1 MTDYVEMNRRNWDE
15 RAAIHARDTTGDY
28 MLDRFRAG
36 EDALH
41 AIEATELGDITG
53 KRVLHLQCHI
63 GQDTLCLARR
73 GATVTGL
80 DFSSAALNVA
90 RRLSDQT
97 GLKAD
102 FVEGTVDQA
111 PDLTPGPF
119 DLVFTTWGTI
129 CWLPDV
135 KKWARVIASVLAPDG
150 ELYFADAHPG
160 FNVLEQYAGKFAP
173 TYDFQTPPDQP
184 LRLVDETTYTGDPTI
199 MSHQS
204 TRQWIHS
211 LSAVLGGL
219 IDAGLTIMMFRE
231 HEVLPWRGLTSLVPA
246 SERMWR
252 LPDGVP
258 RMPLS
263 YSVRAKK
270 VSSDSVNTPAPIHD
284 RAAARWNGSREG
296 FTATP
301 GQRRKM
307 RSHRVVS
314 GSAHPGY
321 AC

>member
-1 MTDYVEMNRRNWDE
+1 MSAQQFM
-15 RAAIHARDTTGDY
+15 RATPLVIICLTGFVQARTLYMQLKRPNSVTFPKSAFCICSAILVGIH
-28 MLDRFRAG
+28 
-36 EDALH
+36 
-41 AIEATELGDITG
+41 
-53 KRVLHLQCHI
+53 
-63 GQDTLCLARR
+63 LCLVRR

-80 DFSSAALNVA
+80 DFSSAAPNVA
-90 RRLSDQT
+90 QRLSDET

-135 KKWARVIASVLAPDG
+135 KKWAKVIASVLALGG
-150 ELYFADAHPG
+150 ELYSADAHPG
-160 FNVLEQYAGKFAP
+160 FSVLEEYAGRLVP
-173 TYDFQTPPDQP
+173 TYDFQTPPDRP
-184 LRLVDETTYTGDPTI
+184 LQFANETTYTGDPTI

-204 TRQWIHS
+204 TREWIHS

-219 IDAGLTIMMFRE
+219 IDAGLTITMFRE

-258 RMPLS
+258 RIPFS

-270 VSSDSVNTPAPIHD
+270 
-284 RAAARWNGSREG
+284 GS
-296 FTATP
+296 
-301 GQRRKM
+301 
-307 RSHRVVS
+307 
-314 GSAHPGY
+314 
-321 AC
+321 